1 MSKGVAVDTFSAWEE
16 RLKIDPGDRKVETFG
31 DHKLT
36 PLQTTAKS
44 ESQLTQCQLRGWS
57 YQEHVNTIV

>member
-1 MSKGVAVDTFSAWEE
+1 MSKGVAVDKSFGVGREA
-16 RLKIDPGDRKVETFG
+16 KNCPGDRKVETFG